1 MKIMKR
7 KILTMMLCC
16 TMVLSLAACGSKQ
29 EEPVNAEATE
39 QSEEKDEAD
48 EAQETVK
55 EEEPVA
61 EPEAEEPEQVEL
73 TADTIDKYF
82 GFEYADVADDAITGF
97 DFSIKYQWN
106 IDDAVEYVSVHTVPC
121 KYSNTEHPIF
131 RKELKDIYLPGIEI
145 FSNRDL
151 ITAPVSLDT
160 GDFVLS
166 QSVETPLNPMEVT
179 NNITSMGISHVDLT
193 EDMTVKV
200 YPVMMPRSAMNAYIP
215 SDNNAAFI
223 LMNPSD
229 EYINV
234 DEALLTYFK
243 GSFVESKSVGFRV
256 VSVGGITEGSTV
268 QDAAKVVAP
277 TSGTMLDNG
286 AIVLTWVTASGTTVE
301 ITFAADT
308 YKALSLKVLSADMT
322 PEILNSLGIR

>member
-7 KILTMMLCC
+7 KILTVMLCC
-16 TMVLSLAACGSKQ
+16 TMAFSLAACGGKQ
-29 EEPVNAEATE
+29 EEPVNAEVNE
-39 QSEEKDEAD
+39 QITEKDDAE

-82 GFEYADVADDAITGF
+82 GFEYADVADDAITGISF
-97 DFSIKYQWN
+97 EIPYKLDGEDTS
-106 IDDAVEYVSVHTVPC
+106 AVVYVPSVPC
-121 KYSNTEHPIF
+121 KYSEAEHPLIS
-131 RKELKDIYLPGIEI
+131 KEIKNYLPGVSVDIYGVGI
-145 FSNRDL
+145 TSSN
-151 ITAPVSLDT
+151 IPLDE
-160 GDFVLS
+160 G
-166 QSVETPLNPMEVT
+166 ETPLDPAEVVNT
-179 NNITSMGISHVDLT
+179 ITSMGVPYVDISDYQH
-193 EDMTVKV
+193 V
-200 YPVMMPRSAMNAYIP
+200 YPIMMPRTVSNAYTQI
-215 SDNNAAFI
+215 NNYAAFI
-223 LMNPSD
+223 ITNTSD
-229 EYINV
+229 EYISL
-234 DEALLTYFK
+234 DEAQITGFITSFSDS
-243 GSFVESKSVGFRV
+243 GSAYVNTV
-256 VSVGGITEGSTV
+256 VADAINGNSTV